1 MIRCAALPLLA
12 LALALPMTCCSS
24 PASDPSGWT
33 AQAAERPRPLSL
45 ADNFDQGLCT
55 GNCPGAIWYFRQE
68 VGGRLSAVPDPRA
81 RGGVLLAEAGPRAG
95 RVPKAA
101 LVARF
106 PRIGGGQRLAI
117 AFDVMIPRGRP
128 VNSVHLLDLECA
140 DCGMSG
146 NPGIR
151 LYLRRGRLRIDRAKI
166 GIEHA
171 WTDDAAPQLE
181 PGRWHRIEALV
192 DLAPDDR
199 GGARVQ
205 LDGRPIL
212 QARGR
217 TLLSRRDAGIDRIQ
231 LGITAT
237 SNTVPAAALFN
248 NFSARTLR

>member
-1 MIRCAALPLLA
+1 M
-12 LALALPMTCCSS
+12 
-24 PASDPSGWT
+24 SGWT
-33 AQAAERPRPLSL
+33 AEAAERPRPLAL
-45 ADNFDQGLCT
+45 ADDFDEALCT
-55 GNCPGAIWYFRQE
+55 GDCPGAVWYFRQE
-68 VGGRLSAVPDPRA
+68 VEGRLSVVPDPRA
-81 RGGVLLAEAGPRAG
+81 RGGLLLAEAGPRTG

-106 PRIGGGQRLAI
+106 PRIGDGQKLAI
-117 AFDVMIPRGRP
+117 AFDVMIPRGKP
-128 VNSVHLLDLECA
+128 LNSVHLLDLECA

-181 PGRWHRIEALV
+181 AGRLYRIEALV

-199 GGARVQ
+199 GGARVL
-205 LDGRPIL
+205 LDGRPVL
-212 QARGR
+212 EARGR
-217 TLLSRRDAGIDRIQ
+217 TLLPRRDAGIDRIQ

-237 SNTVPAAALFN
+237 SNDVPAAALFD

>member
-1 MIRCAALPLLA
+1 MILRTALPLLA
-12 LALALPMTCCSS
+12 CAIAGCSS
-24 PASDPSGWT
+24 PEPDMSGWT
-33 AQAAERPRPLSL
+33 AEAAERPRPLALS
-45 ADNFDQGLCT
+45 DNFDEGLCT
-55 GNCPGAIWYFRQE
+55 GDCPGAIWYFRQE
-68 VGGRLSAVPDPRA
+68 VEGHLSVVPDPRA
-81 RGGVLLAEAGPRAG
+81 RGGVLLAEAGPRTG

-106 PRIGGGQRLAI
+106 PRIGDGQKLAI
-117 AFDVMIPRGRP
+117 AFDVMIPRGKP
-128 VNSVHLLDLECA
+128 LNSVHLLDLECA

-181 PGRWHRIEALV
+181 QGRWHRIEAVV

-199 GGARVQ
+199 GGARVL
-205 LDGRPIL
+205 LDGRPVL
-212 QARGR
+212 EASGR
-217 TLLSRRDAGIDRIQ
+217 TLLPRRDAGIDRIQ

-237 SNTVPAAALFN
+237 SNDAPAAALFD